1 MENPKKII
9 REHMDSAKMGI
20 DVSSRDQFKTINKL
34 LEKSVPNTTYYILL
48 VLSSII
54 ITAGLLLNNTAIVIG
69 GMLVTPLL
77 TPILVIALGMSVG
90 EVPLI
95 TRTSKFVGYS
105 CLYVIAGGIFMTI
118 LFQAPSEFTVIE
130 NSVRTAL
137 LYFVVAIASGIAATF
152 AWIRREVAEALPGV
166 AIAVSLVPPLAL
178 IGIGVGKFDFDFAV
192 FYLVIFLL
200 NMLGI
205 LMGSLVVF
213 SLSKFH
219 RMDHTIKQKNE
230 EVVVEQHLQKIS
242 KDLNKEA

>member
-1 MENPKKII
+1 MKQPKEII
-9 REHMDSAKMGI
+9 KKHLAEADNGLN
-20 DVSSRDQFKTINKL
+20 INKRDKYRTVNDL
-34 LEKSVPNTTYYILL
+34 LERSVPNATYYVLL

-105 CLYVIAGGIFMTI
+105 CLYTVIGGLVLTL

-137 LYFVVAIASGIAATF
+137 LYFVVAIASGVAGTY
-152 AWIRREVAEALPGV
+152 AWIRREAAETLPGI
-166 AIAVSLVPPLAL
+166 AIAVSLVPPLSL
-178 IGIGVGKFDFDFAV
+178 IGIGIGKFDFDFAL
-192 FYLVIFLL
+192 FYFVIFLL
-200 NMLGI
+200 NLLGI

-219 RMDHTIKQKNE
+219 QMDHKIKQKNE
-230 EVVVEQHLQKIS
+230 EVVVEQHLEKLG
-242 KDLNKEA
+242 KDLNNNK

>member
-1 MENPKKII
+1 MEDPRKII
-9 REHMDSAKMGI
+9 KEKLQNDTALKVSARE
-20 DVSSRDQFKTINKL
+20 QFKTVNNL
-34 LEKSVPNTTYYILL
+34 LEKSVPNTTYYMLL
-48 VLSSII
+48 VLSSVI

-90 EVPLI
+90 EIPLI
-95 TRTSKFVGYS
+95 ARTSKFVAYS
-105 CLYVIAGGIFMTI
+105 CLYVIAGGIIMTI
-118 LFQAPSEFTVIE
+118 LFQAPTEFTVIE

-137 LYFVVAIASGIAATF
+137 LYFVVAIASGVAATF
-152 AWIRREVAEALPGV
+152 AWIRREVAETLPGV

-178 IGIGVGKFDFDFAV
+178 IGIGIGKFDFDFSV
-192 FYLVIFLL
+192 FYLVIFTL

-230 EVVVEQHLQKIS
+230 EVVVEQHLKEIS
-242 KDLNKEA
+242 KDVNKEE